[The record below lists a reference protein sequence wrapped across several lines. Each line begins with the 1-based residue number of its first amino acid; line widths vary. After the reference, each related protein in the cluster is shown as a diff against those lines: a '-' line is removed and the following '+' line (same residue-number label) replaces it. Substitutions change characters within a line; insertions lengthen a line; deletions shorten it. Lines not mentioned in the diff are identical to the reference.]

1 MTEGASRAV
10 MPVEGNDL
18 TDKLARASVLV
29 VDDEPGMRNF
39 LCKTLAPYCQVV
51 EEADSVDAAEAAQG
65 RRHFDVVILDNMMPG
80 RNGIAWLTDQ
90 RRQGKLT
97 DTIMITAYAD
107 LETAIEAMRAG
118 AVDFVLK
125 PFRSNQ
131 VLNAVRRCMEV
142 AELRREN
149 ALLRHEL
156 RNVEL
161 WRRRRELLGSS
172 ERIEAVRQTLAR
184 VARMPTPVLLL
195 GEPGTGKEVAARH
208 LHALSDRAARP
219 FVPVNCAAVGQVGG
233 GQAGFEADLFGRP
246 EGAERGESLLAS
258 AAGGTVYLDE
268 VADLSATAQRAIVRL
283 LEGRVDGGA
292 MGEAPRDLRFVFA
305 SSKDL
310 AAEVAAGRLR
320 EDLYFRINVVEITL
334 PPLRQRGADSIVLAE
349 MFAAE
354 LSAQLGLAPIEL
366 DAAARAAILRHRWPG
381 NIRELRNFVERS
393 LIFGRLSLETL
404 GAVPRA
410 EIEPLEVVERRQILA
425 ALEATAGN
433 RTDAARR
440 LGVSRKTID
449 RKMAAWGL

>member
-1 MTEGASRAV
+1 MAMISGAGRAV

-80 RNGIAWLTDQ
+80 RNGIAWLADQ

-107 LETAIEAMRAG
+107 LDTAIEAMRAG

-156 RNVEL
+156 RNVEQ

-184 VARMPTPVLLL
+184 VARMPTPVVLL

-219 FVPVNCAAVGQVGG
+219 FVPVNCAAVGQVG
-233 GQAGFEADLFGRP
+233 FEEDLFGAP
-246 EGAERGESLLAS
+246 EGAERGEGLLAS
-258 AAGGTVYLDE
+258 AEGGTVFLDE
-268 VADLSATAQRAIVRL
+268 VADLSATAQRAILRL
-283 LEGRVDGGA
+283 LEGRADGGA

-310 AAEVAAGRLR
+310 AAEVTAGRLR
-320 EDLYFRINVVEITL
+320 EDLYFRINVVEIAL

-410 EIEPLEVVERRQILA
+410 EIEPLEVVERRHILA

>member
-219 FVPVNCAAVGQVGG
+219 FVPVNCAAVGQDGG
-233 GQAGFEADLFGRP
+233 AADLFGVP
-246 EGAERGESLLAS
+246 EGAARGESLLAS
-258 AAGGTVYLDE
+258 AAGGTVFLDE

-292 MGEAPRDLRFVFA
+292 MGDLRFVFA